1 MRILHNENSTRF
13 VFFFFCHF
21 LFYFTIIERKK
32 RVRSVAIVVR
42 VTNFEFLF
50 PRS

>member
-13 VFFFFCHF
+13 IFFFFAI